1 MNNQV
6 LILMHRVVT
15 AEEYTMA
22 RHALPAI
29 PVEPPARAF
38 RDARGRRIG
47 LEQRRGAALAAEP
60 ITGGSS
66 GS

>member
-1 MNNQV
+1 MHNQV

-22 RHALPAI
+22 RHALPAM
-29 PVEPPARAF
+29 PVEPPT
-38 RDARGRRIG
+38 RDFGDPMGRRVG
-47 LEQRRGAALAAEP
+47 LEQRHRAARATEP